1 MKLQDISTEDLKAEL
16 KARGYYTDNLWQE
29 ADIDTLV
36 ENYNDENGTAIELD
50 KDAKQYILNET
61 LAGDGVM
68 TDIND
73 QLSYAFDNYLEDE
86 GLIEPDIAEDTQDAR
101 NLDKY

>member
-1 MKLQDISTEDLKAEL
+1 MELSQITTEQLKAEL

-36 ENYNDENGTAIELD
+36 ENYNEENGTSIELD
-50 KDAKQYILNET
+50 KDAKQYLLNET
-61 LAGDGVM
+61 LSGDGVM

-73 QLSYAFDNYLEDE
+73 QLSL
-86 GLIEPDIAEDTQDAR
+86 LLMIIWRTR
-101 NLDKY
+101 V